1 MLVYSCVEP
10 FQEEEVLRKIFPGS
24 QPSASCGLPVGT
36 DSSVHKPSAF
46 LSSPQHVTR
55 GEEIFVIF
63 RLDRIRALFISS
75 YLSPVLGRKR
85 WESRKLL
92 TKQVTHFCTLGIF
105 DEATLRKKSTQQ
117 QLLQRT
123 FRSGGYQPHSI
134 IFSPQFK
141 IPVSA

>member
-36 DSSVHKPSAF
+36 DSSLYEPSAF
-46 LSSPQHVTR
+46 LSTPQHVTR

-75 YLSPVLGRKR
+75 YLPPVFKAEEVRIQ
-85 WESRKLL
+85 KLL
-92 TKQVTHFCTLGIF
+92 TK
-105 DEATLRKKSTQQ
+105 
-117 QLLQRT
+117 
-123 FRSGGYQPHSI
+123 
-134 IFSPQFK
+134 
-141 IPVSA
+141 